1 MKTYDENL
9 VERLCRSLAYH
20 AVETE
25 FTLRSPPRFL
35 PFTEGSAEVLAEFAA
50 KIAEAK
56 ALVVEAGFDFDQLYP
71 PEERPTTAEFQ

>member
-25 FTLRSPPRFL
+25 FTLR
-35 PFTEGSAEVLAEFAA
+35 FTEGSAEVLAEFAA